1 MSLPLPCRRLLT
13 AQEAA
18 QYLGIKSPATL
29 KAHVKIAP
37 VKIGDS
43 VRYDVRDLD
52 RWIDARTKSQPVT
65 ADDWLGRLDED
76 SGEGRQALS

>member
-1 MSLPLPCRRLLT
+1 MSLPLPARRLLT

-18 QYLGIKSPATL
+18 QYLGLKSPNTL
-29 KAHVKIAP
+29 KAHVRIAP

-52 RWIDARTKSQPVT
+52 RWVDARTQSRPIT
-65 ADDWLGRLDED
+65 ADDWLGKLDED
-76 SGEGRQALS
+76 QGEGRQALS